1 MDNELIKSPEKKDSA
16 KKLLTWG
23 CILFLTA
30 VILIIIFQIQ
40 SAKEAKTEIFT
51 GDDVEIIRD
60 TITEFGIPISEYDLV
75 EGVVKKGDLFS
86 TILNNAGVPQ
96 RDVYNISQS
105 CKEHFDVGRELKVGN
120 RYKLYYPR
128 EKGGQ
133 PDYFLCEVNSSSYV
147 LFELKDDFE
156 IKIYDKIVLREIK
169 YAEVEIGSSLWNDV
183 IKAGHSPLLALK
195 LSDIYAWSIDFFG
208 LQRGDSFKAVYEELD
223 YEGER
228 KIGEVYYS
236 LFTHGKQEYQ
246 AYNFVQDQEKSD
258 RYWNEKG
265 ESLRKSFLKAPL
277 SYSRISSGFSYA
289 RRHPITKV
297 VRPHTG
303 VDYAAPTGTPVMTIG
318 DGVVTERGYKGA
330 GGNTIKIKH
339 NSVYTTAYLHLS
351 KYAAGLKVGDRVKQ
365 GQVIGYVGSTGSS
378 TGPHLDF
385 RVWKNGTPINPLK
398 MESPPAEPVAKDKMP
413 QFEETKTY
421 RLWQRDSILAQNQVE
436 KLLLLLGA
444 EGA

>member
-1 MDNELIKSPEKKDSA
+1 MDNELIKMPEKKNS
-16 KKLLTWG
+16 KNRLFIWG
-23 CILFLTA
+23 SIVFLTI
-30 VILIIIFQIQ
+30 VILIIIFQIN
-40 SAKEAKTEIFT
+40 SAKKDRIESFIEDEI
-51 GDDVEIIRD
+51 EIIRD
-60 TITEFGIPISEYDLV
+60 TIKEFGISIADYDIV
-75 EGVVKKGDLFS
+75 QEVVKKGDLFS
-86 TILNNAGVPQ
+86 TILNDAGVSQ
-96 RDVYNISQS
+96 REIHNISQN
-105 CKEHFDVGRELKVGN
+105 CREHFNVGRDIKVGN
-120 RYKLYYPR
+120 KYRLYYPVGNNSR
-128 EKGGQ
+128 
-133 PDYFLCEVNSSSYV
+133 PDYFLCELNSSSYV
-147 LFELKDDFE
+147 LFELKGDYKVELFDKE
-156 IKIYDKIVLREIK
+156 IKREIR
-169 YAEVEIGSSLWNDV
+169 YAEVEIVSSLWNDV

-195 LSDIYAWSIDFFG
+195 LSDVYAWSIDFFG
-208 LQRGDSFKAVYEELD
+208 LQKGDSFTAVYEELD
-223 YEGER
+223 YEGE
-228 KIGEVYYS
+228 KKTGEILYS
-236 LFTHGKQEYQ
+236 VFSHGKQSFE
-246 AYNFVQDQEKSD
+246 AYNFIQNEENSN

-330 GGNTIKIKH
+330 GGNTVKIKH

-365 GQVIGYVGSTGSS
+365 GQIIGYVGSTGSS

-398 MESPPAEPVAKDKMP
+398 MESPPAEPIDKENIP
-413 QFEETKTY
+413 RFEELKTY
-421 RLWQRDSILAQNQVE
+421 RLWQRDSIAAQGYVE

-444 EGA
+444 GGA